1 MLPIPCFSKLRE
13 KTDDSFSTSAAGGAT
28 VCRPE
33 RLFYLITESGDTP
46 VSLAEQ
52 VAVVPFVNLSETP
65 PQAGDRAASIAV
77 AILRA
82 EGGAGRVELY
92 LPEDQNPLMYESQA
106 RQAEAMDMADRDGGA
121 DLIVTGTVEEW
132 RYKAGF
138 DSEPA
143 VGVTLIVRRSGSN
156 AIVWSGTAARTGWG
170 GRESLGTVGREVLQD
185 LIDAMPLVRGED

>member
-1 MLPIPCFSKLRE
+1 MILFRPLLLGLLFVALSGC
-13 KTDDSFSTSAAGGAT
+13 ST
-28 VCRPE
+28 
-33 RLFYLITESGDTP
+33 LITESGDTP

-65 PQAGDRAASIAV
+65 QAGDRAASIAV

-82 EGGAGRVELY
+82 EGAGRVELY

-106 RQAEAMDMADRDGGA
+106 RQADAMDMADRDGA

-143 VGVTLIVRRSGSN
+143 VVVTMIVRRSGSN
-156 AIVWSGTAARTGWG
+156 AIVWSGTAARTGW

>member
-1 MLPIPCFSKLRE
+1 MILFRPLLLGGLLFVALSGC
-13 KTDDSFSTSAAGGAT
+13 ST
-28 VCRPE
+28 
-33 RLFYLITESGDTP
+33 LITESGDTP